1 MKRKTYSSG
10 SRRIYFNVKFPQ
22 IIGFCGLLLIGPFST
37 LYAEEVQGTLVR
49 RTAGKDLGLPYT
61 ELKICPAGR
70 PGAKCVSVFT
80 GPTGRFSTNLD
91 PGRYSVTVPYEA
103 KRQSY
108 AGQIEVVKGAAIYPK
123 IVIKP

>member
-10 SRRIYFNVKFPQ
+10 SKRSYANGKFPQ
-22 IIGFCGLLLIGPFST
+22 IIGLCGLLLIGLIPNV
-37 LYAEEVQGTLVR
+37 YAEEVQGTLVR

-61 ELKICPAGR
+61 ELKICPAAR

-91 PGRYSVTVPYEA
+91 PGRYNVTVPYEA
-103 KRQSY
+103 KRQNY